1 MTPIQVNGFSMKGR
15 RREVMAVMVSL
26 KRRHRTTG
34 DLLRS
39 MAPTST
45 AEAARV
51 PIHNGLWI
59 FPPTSTDIHTIT
71 GGAG

>member
-15 RREVMAVMVSL
+15 RREIMAVMAIL

-39 MAPTST
+39 MAPA
-45 AEAARV
+45 AEVARM
-51 PIHNGLWI
+51 PDTNSRWI
-59 FPPTSTDIHTIT
+59 FPPTGTDIHTIT